1 VDTLGA
7 VQGVVMIPSD
17 VDFSLVASVDSVF
30 FDDIRLEK
38 FKGKIRLKEGV
49 LIMENTGYN
58 LVSADVQMTEN
69 MLPPIHSRRI
79 LIIP

>member
-1 VDTLGA
+1 MDTLGA

-38 FKGKIRLKEGV
+38 FKEKIRLKKGV
-49 LIMENTGYN
+49 LIMENTGFN

-69 MLPPIHSRRI
+69 MLGPIHSRRI
-79 LIIP
+79 LIIT